1 MLARVCKFALPLF
14 WEDQLSHLNFDAFCW
29 PVFVCVVI
37 RFRLRS
43 IALRLLPT
51 RPEIAET
58 GTEFPPAP
66 QLFSLFVLR
75 GTRRVAPTVFDGS
88 TVESANYLPRFGIFL
103 KIASKAKIRAD
114 ISSLY
119 AIRDGAA
126 TL

>member
-1 MLARVCKFALPLF
+1 MFGGCRSSDKLF
-14 WEDQLSHLNFDAFCW
+14 FWVGDHLSYSGFDAFCW

-66 QLFSLFVLR
+66 QLFSLFVLG

-88 TVESANYLPRFGIFL
+88 NAVSQNDLPRFWCFFENRVEL
-103 KIASKAKIRAD
+103 R
-114 ISSLY
+114 
-119 AIRDGAA
+119 
-126 TL
+126 